1 MLEIAHFFPQVS
13 RSTEILFCRVFS
25 QWIGG
30 AGDSLGAVLSS
41 VPQISFWAALYKLWS
56 VE

>member
-25 QWIGG
+25 QWLGG

-41 VPQISFWAALYKLWS
+41 VPQVSFWAALYKLWN